1 MSRGEGS
8 GGGEREQGGR
18 QCELRGDGGM
28 EEWGKKRRCA
38 NCGWQ
43 WC

>member
-1 MSRGEGS
+1 MSRGEGG

-18 QCELRGDGGM
+18 QCELRRDGGM